1 MRGGGVRREEWEEWE
16 KSEVGT
22 RVFWFARFSEWWLV
36 CLTQAPLSP
45 GPLSVPHKHLG
56 SVSICRSAIFFNH
69 LSPPPL
75 SFPLYILP
83 TPLVRVVALPVS
95 VTCRYHCAISAEL

>member
-56 SVSICRSAIFFNH
+56 LCQYMPFCHIFQ
-69 LSPPPL
+69 PPL
-75 SFPLYILP
+75 PSPSFVPSVH
-83 TPLVRVVALPVS
+83 TPDSSRSSRCPSRL
-95 VTCRYHCAISAEL
+95 RYMSLSLRD